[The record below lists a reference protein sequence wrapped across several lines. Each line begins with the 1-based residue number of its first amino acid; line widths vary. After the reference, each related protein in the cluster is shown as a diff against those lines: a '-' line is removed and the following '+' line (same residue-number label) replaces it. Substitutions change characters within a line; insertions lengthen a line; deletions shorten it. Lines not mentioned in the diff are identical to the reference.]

1 LLVAVLFYIYGGND
15 MSSTIFTI
23 GLFSAVVSL
32 IGTLLGALVGIT
44 IKNPSRKV
52 LGGILGI
59 ASGIMISIIFLELI
73 PESVEKTNFFIT
85 LIAILIG
92 IVVIAVTDY
101 LSKGKRWASNSHKKV
116 AFLMA
121 LGLMLHNF
129 PEGIIMGFG
138 FIKEANLGIKMSLLI
153 SIHDMPEGIAIA
165 APLIA
170 SGVRPLKILWYAFLV
185 ALPTAIGAW
194 MGILIGTISQAFL
207 GYCLAFAS
215 GVMLYVVFGQ
225 MIPES
230 NELSDGYTNTITIL
244 MGVVFGFVMINVI

>member
-1 LLVAVLFYIYGGND
+1 MNITIITIAV
-15 MSSTIFTI
+15 
-23 GLFSAVVSL
+23 FSAIVSL
-32 IGTLLGALVGIT
+32 IGTLAGAAMGCAIKKPSKKFLG
-44 IKNPSRKV
+44 S
-52 LGGILGI
+52 ILGV
-59 ASGIMISIIFLELI
+59 ASGIMLSIIFLELI
-73 PESVEKTNFFIT
+73 PESIEKTSFLKA
-85 LIAILIG
+85 LIAILLG
-92 IVVIAVTDY
+92 IVVIALTDF
-101 LSKGKRWASNSHKKV
+101 LSKDKKWAADSHKKV

-138 FIKEANLGIKMSLLI
+138 FVKEANLGIKMSILI

-170 SGVRPLKILWYAFLV
+170 SGVGALKIIWYAFLV

-194 MGILIGTISQAFL
+194 IGILIGTISQVFL

-230 NELSDGYTNTITIL
+230 KDLHDGYANAITIL
-244 MGVVFGFVMINVI
+244 TGIILGFVMINII

>member
-1 LLVAVLFYIYGGND
+1 MNN
-15 MSSTIFTI
+15 TILTI

-32 IGTLLGALVGIT
+32 IGTLLGALIGVT
-44 IKNPSRKV
+44 IKKPTRKL
-52 LGGILGI
+52 LGSILGV

-73 PESVEKTNFFIT
+73 PEAIEKTNFLATF
-85 LIAILIG
+85 IAILIG
-92 IVVIAVTDY
+92 IIVIGFTDY
-101 LSKGKRWASNSHKKV
+101 LSKDKKWANNSHKKV

-138 FIKEANLGIKMSLLI
+138 FVKEANLGIKMSLLI

-170 SGVRPLKILWYAFLV
+170 SGVGGFRILWYAFLV

-194 MGILIGTISQAFL
+194 IGILIGAISHAFL
-207 GYCLAFAS
+207 GYCIAFAS

-230 NELSDGYTNTITIL
+230 NELCSDYRNAVTIL
-244 MGVVFGFVMINVI
+244 AGIIFGFIMINVI

>member
-1 LLVAVLFYIYGGND
+1 MGVTIYMNN
-15 MSSTIFTI
+15 TIFVI

-32 IGTLLGALVGIT
+32 IGTLLGALIGVT
-44 IKNPSRKV
+44 IKRPSRKF
-52 LGGILGI
+52 LGSIMGI

-73 PESVEKTNFFIT
+73 PESVEKTSFYMALIT
-85 LIAILIG
+85 ILIG
-92 IVVIAVTDY
+92 IIVIAFTDY
-101 LSKGKRWASNSHKKV
+101 LSKDKKWTSNSHKKV

-138 FIKEANLGIKMSLLI
+138 FVKEANLGIKMSLLI

-170 SGVRPLKILWYAFLV
+170 SGVKPLKILWYAFLV

-194 MGILIGTISQAFL
+194 IGILVGTISQAFL
-207 GYCLAFAS
+207 GYCIAFAS

-230 NELSDGYTNTITIL
+230 NELSNGYANAITIL
-244 MGVVFGFVMINVI
+244 AGVIFGFIMINVI